1 MNRYRGRIPISGES
15 CLSVL
20 LWLQSPFYERVKHL
34 TNRNGILISKIKL
47 NNTNRAIHLVEMV
60 ERT

>member
-1 MNRYRGRIPISGES
+1 MISTSNNR
-15 CLSVL
+15 VL
-20 LWLQSPFYERVKHL
+20 ITNFKLIEMCIKSSFYERVKHL
-34 TNRNGILISKIKL
+34 TNRNGILISKIEL